1 MVRENITIR
10 VTIPNDAFML
20 IGYDGLAV
28 NFGTSAT
35 AYIGTDST
43 TIKYGQHGIK
53 VSNNGLQ
60 KWNGSS
66 WVGINSKKVITMT
79 TDQTLTN
86 DVDLIVYNSA
96 TQRTLTLPNNLE
108 VGKTVYIKKLGSTNL
123 KLQSS
128 SSNIYV
134 QNSTTGTNTT
144 TVSTFVF
151 LVWDGS
157 HWLLG
162 YVG

>member
-1 MVRENITIR
+1 MNPTLVRENIIIR

-43 TIKYGQHGIK
+43 TIKYGQNGIK

-79 TDQTLTN
+79 SDQTLAN
-86 DVDLIVYNSA
+86 DFDLIVYNSA
-96 TQRTLTLPNNLE
+96 TQRTA
-108 VGKTVYIKKLGSTNL
+108 
-123 KLQSS
+123 SS
-128 SSNIYV
+128 LSC
-134 QNSTTGTNTT
+134 
-144 TVSTFVF
+144 
-151 LVWDGS
+151 
-157 HWLLG
+157 
-162 YVG
+162 